1 VYRGLDRGEKM
12 IFLITAF
19 GKPFTPAGFGN
30 AMRDWRDQ
38 ANLHHCPA
46 HGLRKACAMALAEAG
61 ATPQR
66 SHPNWSPKLRGDRAS
81 YARRGQ
87 EKLADAAVAK
97 LK

>member
-1 VYRGLDRGEKM
+1 M

-66 SHPNWSPKLRGDRAS
+66 SHPNWSPKPRGDRAS

-87 EKLADAAVAK
+87 EKLPDAAVAK

>member
-19 GKPFTPAGFGN
+19 GKPFAPAGFGN
-30 AMRDWRDQ
+30 AMRDWCDQ

-46 HGLRKACAMALAEAG
+46 HGLRKACATALTEAG
-61 ATPQR
+61 CYTAR
-66 SHPNWSPKLRGDRAS
+66 DRIRNWSPKAGRDRAL

-87 EKLADAAVAK
+87 ENAR
-97 LK
+97 